1 MPRNPNNLSTD
12 LHGAGRLT
20 IDAIVGIT
28 HMVES
33 LHHIITSLSGILG
46 PSDHNRTRGITGMVY
61 RNIRTVTQKVGG
73 GIGFLLDRPGSI
85 PGKKDVISS
94 PRREALLS
102 ALNGVLGDHLVA
114 AGNPLAV
121 SMQFRR
127 NGKPLNEETLLDTI
141 QQSDG
146 KIVIMVHGSCMNDL
160 QWNRQE
166 HDHGAA
172 LARDLGFTPLY
183 IHYNT
188 GLHISENGRKFSDLL
203 ERTIAQSGKPIT
215 LFIVAHSMGG
225 LVSRSACHYGKTSG
239 HTWMNH
245 LKKLVFLGTPHHG
258 APLEKCGNWIDKI
271 LEISPYS
278 APFSHLGK
286 IRSCGITDLRYGSV
300 LENDWK
306 GCDRFKVRGDQRN
319 PVPLPEGVAC
329 YAIAASTGIKRNK
342 LKNAFVGDGLVTT
355 NSALG
360 LHKNAEFNLSI
371 PQTHQWV
378 GRNMNHMDLLSHPKV
393 YETIKEWLKT

>member
-1 MPRNPNNLSTD
+1 
-12 LHGAGRLT
+12 
-20 IDAIVGIT
+20 
-28 HMVES
+28 
-33 LHHIITSLSGILG
+33 
-46 PSDHNRTRGITGMVY
+46 MVY
-61 RNIRTVTQKVGG
+61 RNIRTVTKTLGN
-73 GIGFLLDRPGSI
+73 GIGFLLDRPGSM
-85 PGKKDVISS
+85 PGKDTAPS
-94 PRREALLS
+94 PGREALLS

-127 NGKPLNEETLLDTI
+127 DGKPLNEETLLETI

-160 QWNRQE
+160 QWNRQG

-172 LARDLGFTPLY
+172 LANDLGFTPLY

-203 ERTIAQSGKPIT
+203 ERTIAQSPKPLT
-215 LFIVAHSMGG
+215 LFMVAHSMGG

-258 APLEKCGNWIDKI
+258 SPLEKCGNWIDKL
-271 LEISPYS
+271 LEINPYS
-278 APFSHLGK
+278 APFSRLGK

-300 LENDWK
+300 LEDDWK
-306 GCDRFKVRGDQRN
+306 GFDRFKFRGDRRI

-329 YAIAASTGIKRNK
+329 YTVAASTGKKSKQFRGP
-342 LKNAFVGDGLVTT
+342 LMGDGLVTI

-360 LHKNAEFNLSI
+360 RHKSAEFKLSI
-371 PQTHQWV
+371 PPSHQWI

-393 YETIKEWLKT
+393 YETIKKWLEHETK

>member
-20 IDAIVGIT
+20 IDAIIGVT

-33 LHHIITSLSGILG
+33 LHGTITGLSRILG
-46 PSDHNRTRGITGMVY
+46 PTEQNRTKGITKMVY
-61 RNIRTVTQKVGG
+61 RNIRTVTEWVGSG
-73 GIGFLLDRPGSI
+73 VDALLDRPGSM
-85 PGKKDVISS
+85 PGKKDAVPS
-94 PRREALLS
+94 PGREAFLS

-114 AGNPLAV
+114 TDNPLAV

-127 NGKPLNEETLLDTI
+127 NGKPLNEETLSETI
-141 QQSDG
+141 QQSGG
-146 KIVIMVHGSCMNDL
+146 KIVVMVHGSCMNDL
-160 QWNRQE
+160 QWNRQG

-172 LARDLGFTPLY
+172 LGRDLGFTPLY

-188 GLHISENGRKFSDLL
+188 GLHISENGKKFSDLL
-203 ERTIAQSGKPIT
+203 ERTIVPSGKPIT
-215 LFIVAHSMGG
+215 LFMVAHSMGG

-258 APLEKCGNWIDKI
+258 APLEKCGNWIDKL

-278 APFSHLGK
+278 TPFFRLGK
-286 IRSCGITDLRYGSV
+286 IRSCGITDLRYGNV
-300 LENDWK
+300 LEDDWK
-306 GCDRFKVRGDQRN
+306 SCDRFNVSSDQRI

-329 YAIAASTGIKRNK
+329 YSIAASSGKESKR
-342 LKNAFVGDGLVTT
+342 LKDAFLGDGLVTIS
-355 NSALG
+355 SALG
-360 LHKNAEFNLSI
+360 RHKKIEFHLLM
-371 PQTHQWV
+371 PQAHQWV
-378 GRNMNHMDLLSHPKV
+378 GQNMNHMDLLNHPKV